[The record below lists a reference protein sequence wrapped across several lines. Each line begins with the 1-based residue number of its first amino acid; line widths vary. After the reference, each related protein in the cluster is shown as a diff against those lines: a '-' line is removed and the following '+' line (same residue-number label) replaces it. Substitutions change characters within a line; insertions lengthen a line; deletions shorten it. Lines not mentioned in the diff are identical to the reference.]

1 MIWIFFTFTSV
12 IFNNLDS
19 VKPSCSLSCHPVL
32 SSFKIK
38 IPSRESYFLGFEI
51 YCEESC
57 SQAVVRA
64 SKGHNYENHQTS
76 EMKGHFETIIHTLY
90 FSFILQMRCKEVK
103 IIYPTVHREL
113 LLEPPLKLPDL
124 ELIRFLF
131 LISSLNSHSFLPC
144 IETP

>member
-1 MIWIFFTFTSV
+1 MICIFFTLTSV
-12 IFNNLDS
+12 IFNDLDS

-32 SSFKIK
+32 NSFKIK

-64 SKGHNYENHQTS
+64 SKGHNYENHQMS

-90 FSFILQMRCKEVK
+90 FSFTITYSSAIKFSAFLYSRVLLMILHK
-103 IIYPTVHREL
+103 I
-113 LLEPPLKLPDL
+113 
-124 ELIRFLF
+124 
-131 LISSLNSHSFLPC
+131 
-144 IETP
+144 